1 MAIYEG
7 SNRDDTKTGDFTLM
21 DGGLANDVLQ
31 DTHAGEIIMYGGPG
45 FDFVAIDYIQN
56 PDTFGTLYG
65 GPGND
70 VVYGG
75 AKKDTLYGG
84 TTGDDYV
91 VAHGH
96 GSQLYGRNGSDALV
110 AGPGA
115 RDVLIVGGDGDD
127 NASVTITVR
136 DQNRHPFT
144 VQAGLYGSP
153 GDDRIFGNDGDDL
166 LIGGDGRDI
175 LHGGDGHDVMIGGL
189 GPDDQ
194 LGGNGNDI
202 FRFLAVEDS
211 FHGSKHRDFISDFDP
226 REHDRIDVSGID
238 ANELLA
244 GDQAFKFIGT
254 HKFHDRA
261 GELRFSNDVLRG
273 DTDGDGRTDFEVKL
287 DVRGG
292 GPDDLSQHDLVL

>member
-7 SNRDDTKTGDFTLM
+7 SNRNDTKTGDFTLM

-96 GSQLYGRNGSDALV
+96 GSELYGRNGSDALV

-127 NASVTITVR
+127 NASITITVR

-202 FRFLAVEDS
+202 FRFLAAQDS

-226 REHDRIDVSGID
+226 REHDRIDVSG
-238 ANELLA
+238 NRRE
-244 GDQAFKFIGT
+244 
-254 HKFHDRA
+254 RA
-261 GELRFSNDVLRG
+261 CSPAIRRSNSSAPKSSTIVPESSVSVTMCCGATPTATAAPISRSSSTSG
-273 DTDGDGRTDFEVKL
+273 AAMI
-287 DVRGG
+287 
-292 GPDDLSQHDLVL
+292 